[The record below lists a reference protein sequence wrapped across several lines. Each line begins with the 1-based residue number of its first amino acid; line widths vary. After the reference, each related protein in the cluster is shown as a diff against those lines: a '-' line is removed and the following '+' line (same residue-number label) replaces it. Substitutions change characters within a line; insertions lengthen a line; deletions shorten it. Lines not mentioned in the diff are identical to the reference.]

1 MDAAP
6 GKPVYLLQTPDGSE
20 GKSTLPTLD
29 MPAGYEGAV
38 IVSVACVIFTS
49 HCFDPTFTLD
59 PCQQA
64 GGNPAVWQ

>member
-1 MDAAP
+1 MVPAT

-38 IVSVACVIFTS
+38 IVSVVIVNHS
-49 HCFDPTFTLD
+49 MVALYVNTLLLFLML
-59 PCQQA
+59 
-64 GGNPAVWQ
+64 PASRLA

>member
-1 MDAAP
+1 MVACS

-38 IVSVACVIFTS
+38 IVSVRQVALCHQHHRVDMTAFSDMCSRLAT
-49 HCFDPTFTLD
+49 
-59 PCQQA
+59 A
-64 GGNPAVWQ
+64 